1 MTDTAYIGRRSKRA
15 LILHDSFT
23 FLVLGLS
30 TLALFTV
37 TLFLFRSFE
46 ARRLQLAN
54 RFAQQGREAF
64 QQGRAKE
71 AVTALETALEYK
83 PEDSAS
89 QVLLAQ
95 ALADAGETDQATTY
109 FLNLWEARPGDGF
122 LNLQLARLERKKG
135 RRAEAI
141 RYYRDSVFGDWRG
154 DATVRRRD
162 VRLELVDYLVQTNDV
177 AAARAELLIAAG
189 NAPDDLELTLMFAD
203 KLRQLGDT
211 ADALTYYRKVLSA
224 HPKDARAR
232 ASVAELE
239 GEGH

>member
-1 MTDTAYIGRRSKRA
+1 MTDTAYIGRRAKRA

-30 TLALFTV
+30 TLALFAV

-54 RFAQQGREAF
+54 SFAQQGREAL
-64 QQGRAKE
+64 QLGRAKE
-71 AVTALETALEYK
+71 AVTSLETALEYK
-83 PEDSAS
+83 PDDSAS

-95 ALADAGETDQATTY
+95 ALAQAGETDQATTY
-109 FLNLWEARPGDGF
+109 FLNLWEERPGDGF
-122 LNLQLARLERKKG
+122 LNLQLARLERQKG
-135 RRAEAI
+135 NREEAI
-141 RYYRDSVFGDWRG
+141 RHYRDSVFGDWRG

-162 VRLELVDYLVQTNDV
+162 VRLELVDYLAQTNDL

-189 NAPDDLELTLMFAD
+189 NAPDDLKLNLMFAD
-203 KLRQLGDT
+203 KLRELGDT
-211 ADALTYYRKVLSA
+211 SDALTYYRKALSR

-232 ASVAELE
+232 AAVAELE
-239 GEGH
+239 GEEY